1 MHSWRRRLQIKPLNL
16 LGMKKEPAQARGME
30 RVTDILDACES
41 LLGEK
46 RYEEI
51 SIDDII
57 ETADVARGTLY
68 HFFSNR
74 RSVFLAV
81 MHRALLEIDEQ
92 TMPKPGEDKLEFA
105 DYVARVERRLQ
116 KVWQRHSHIVE
127 FYEAN
132 KFSPDFDERR
142 HLGHL
147 RSAELMAEELQSRH
161 PDIGQARARS
171 ISQTLLQAIYTGL
184 DTVALS
190 KSNRAAGLKRE
201 WQQMITAYIDSL
213 ELSKRASSRKSA

>member
-1 MHSWRRRLQIKPLNL
+1 MHPKKRSLQIEPLTL
-16 LGMKKEPAQARGME
+16 LGLKRQPSQTRGIR
-30 RVTDILDACES
+30 RVNEILDACEA

-57 ETADVARGTLY
+57 EAADVARGTLY
-68 HFFSNR
+68 HFFDTR

-81 MHRALLEIDEQ
+81 MHRAMLEIDEQ
-92 TMPKPGEDKLEFA
+92 TDPRPGEEKLEFGA
-105 DYVARVERRLQ
+105 YVARVERRLQ
-116 KVWQRHSHIVE
+116 KVWQKHSHIVE

-132 KFSPDFDERR
+132 KFSPDFDEPARKKR
-142 HLGHL
+142 L
-147 RSAELMAEELQSRH
+147 RSFDVMADQLRSRH
-161 PDIGQARARS
+161 PEFSPARART

-190 KSNRAAGLKRE
+190 QSNGAAGLRRE
-201 WQQMITAYIDSL
+201 WGRMVNAYIESL
-213 ELSKRASSRKSA
+213 EQSAKGKR